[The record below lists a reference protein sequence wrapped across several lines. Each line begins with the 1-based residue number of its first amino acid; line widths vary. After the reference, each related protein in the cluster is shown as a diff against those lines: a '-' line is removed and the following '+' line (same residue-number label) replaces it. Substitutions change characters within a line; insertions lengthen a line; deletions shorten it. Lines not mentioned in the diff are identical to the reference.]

1 MKKIALYVDAFDPA
15 NQTQVALA
23 RKICARHYFNQV
35 WFVTL
40 EDEKGTSLYQRNTII
55 NLQINPYRKLAL
67 ISFKDS
73 NLLNALKHLPKGNRY
88 TLLWSDYCKQHYSK
102 EDIPSRIALLDIDES
117 QLAKQADIQAGDFKS
132 LNKQSKR
139 YIIES
144 GIYATKIVQARVKPK
159 RYQHSLSVA
168 QLASQIAA
176 SNHLDGFKAWL
187 MGVYHDIA
195 KGMSDEQLA
204 VYIQAFQPYEKDY
217 DPPVW
222 HQFVGAYILKYE
234 YQMQDKQI
242 INAVRHHCL
251 GDSEEV
257 YAKILF
263 IADKLDPSRGYD
275 SSKQI
280 ALALKDVDAA
290 YLVVKKEN
298 EEYLEKTGVK

>member
-1 MKKIALYVDAFDPA
+1 MYVEEIDPA

-23 RKICARHYFNQV
+23 REICAKHYFNQV

-40 EDEKGTSLYQRNTII
+40 ESEKAASLYQRNAII
-55 NLQINPYRKLAL
+55 NLQIHPYRKLDL
-67 ISFKDS
+67 ISFKYSD
-73 NLLNALKHLPKGNRY
+73 LPEALKGLPKGNQY
-88 TLLWSDYCKQHYSK
+88 TLLWSNYCQQHYQK
-102 EDIPSRIALLDIDES
+102 EDIPSKIALLDIDES
-117 QLAKQADIQAGDFKS
+117 QLASQDAIQKGDFKT
-132 LNKQSKR
+132 LNKQAKR

-168 QLASQIAA
+168 QLASEIAT

-195 KGMSDEQLA
+195 KGMSNEELA
-204 VYIQAFQPYEKDY
+204 SYINAFQPYEKDY

-280 ALALKDVDAA
+280 ALALKDVDAG
-290 YLVVKKEN
+290 YLLVKKEN